1 MATNE
6 LKILH
11 AWAAA
16 AWADGMLHAE
26 EKRALQRFIGASG
39 GLTPQER
46 AAAEALLES
55 PQQLD
60 AAELKTLSKDEREGV
75 YRAARAIVG
84 LDRTVSQ
91 QELEWLARLRGE
103 LALDEE
109 TLKRIEHPT

>member
-16 AWADGMLHAE
+16 AWADGKLHPE
-26 EKRALQRFIGASG
+26 EKRALHRFIGASS
-39 GLTPQER
+39 GLTPEER
-46 AAAEALLES
+46 ADAEALLES

-60 AAELKTLSKDEREGV
+60 AAELKTLGKDEREGI

-84 LDRTVSQ
+84 LDRTVSV

-103 LALDEE
+103 LELDQA
-109 TLKRIEHPT
+109 TLAVIEHPK